1 MRKLLVPIIGLLLLP
16 TEGFSQD
23 WQSVIMLNS
32 RSGYTS
38 NTYLNP
44 FLSEWDRSAD
54 VGYLMVSPMGQ
65 LGMSSDRFSSD
76 LTAGVVYEPFFDD
89 RDAWSGAFALMGARY
104 RVADRIS
111 LGAEGGISRFSTFLE
126 RDLYWVQPVL
136 SWSPS
141 PFTQLRFKAGSSFR
155 KLSGGDSEMNE
166 MEQEQST
173 QRFDSYTF
181 ELETWP
187 NFRWQFRSSLFGNLD
202 DPAANIG
209 LRASADYWATRSL
222 QLSLSSGLERY
233 QFQIF
238 TENGGGGG
246 PPGGGPPGG
255 GPPGGD
261 GTQVLDEADRLVRA
275 GAGASYQVNRNV
287 ALSLQGD
294 YLNYY
299 STVTGESTGD
309 FHVSAGVRLSY
320 FPRMGGGGK
329 ADVEWRQNDTQAV
342 ILNLKHSGD
351 GQLYIL
357 GDFNDWD
364 HPGVPLSR
372 QSSNRYAAQLSLSSG
387 VYEYKIL
394 LISGSEETWIDFSDD
409 TYTVSDGFGGEN
421 GLIFID

>member
-38 NTYLNP
+38 NTFLNP
-44 FLSEWDRSAD
+44 FLSEWDRSAE

-65 LGMSSDRFSSD
+65 LGMASGRFSSD
-76 LTAGVVYEPFFDD
+76 LTAGFIYEPFFDD
-89 RDAWSGAFALMGARY
+89 RDAWSGTFAIMGARY
-104 RVADRIS
+104 RVADKIS
-111 LGAEGGISRFSTFLE
+111 LGVEGGISRFSTFLS

-136 SWSPS
+136 SWLPS
-141 PFTQLRFKAGSSFR
+141 PYTQVRLKAGSSFR
-155 KLSGGDSEMNE
+155 KLSGDENE
-166 MEQEQST
+166 IEEEQST
-173 QRFDSYTF
+173 QRFDSYTI

-187 NFRWQFRSSLFGNLD
+187 NFKWQFRSSLFGNLD
-202 DPAANIG
+202 DPAASIG

-222 QLSLSSGLERY
+222 QFTLNGGLERY
-233 QFQIF
+233 QFQII
-238 TENGGGGG
+238 TENGGGPGSPFG
-246 PPGGGPPGG
+246 PPGGG
-255 GPPGGD
+255 
-261 GTQVLDEADRLVRA
+261 GTQVLDEADLLVRA

-294 YLNYY
+294 YLNYH
-299 STVTGESTGD
+299 SSATGESTGD
-309 FHVSAGVRLSY
+309 FHISAGVRLSI
-320 FPRMGGGGK
+320 FPKMGGRGK
-329 ADVEWRQNDTQAV
+329 ADVEWRQNGSQAV

-372 QSSNRYAAQLSLSSG
+372 QSSSRYAAQLSLSPG
-387 VYEYKIL
+387 LYEYKIL
-394 LISGSEETWIDFSDD
+394 LIAGSEETWVDFSDD